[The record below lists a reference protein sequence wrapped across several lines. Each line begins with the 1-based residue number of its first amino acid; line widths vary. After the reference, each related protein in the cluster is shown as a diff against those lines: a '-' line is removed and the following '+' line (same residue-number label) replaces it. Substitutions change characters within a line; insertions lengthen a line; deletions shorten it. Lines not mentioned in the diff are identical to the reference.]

1 MKIEAHLSGG
11 DGPGQVKIEIK
22 QVKVEGE
29 EGELLEELADAK
41 EGRWKETVREPFKPL
56 MDPQVDPISKDPA
69 QNRFTP
75 FWIRITARF

>member
-22 QVKVEGE
+22 PVNVEGVDE
-29 EGELLEELADAK
+29 ELEELVDAK

-56 MDPQVDPISKDPA
+56 MDPQVGSI
-69 QNRFTP
+69 
-75 FWIRITARF
+75 

>member
-22 QVKVEGE
+22 PVKVEGVD
-29 EGELLEELADAK
+29 EELVEAK

-56 MDPQVDPISKDPA
+56 MDPQVGSI
-69 QNRFTP
+69 
-75 FWIRITARF
+75 